1 MNINL
6 HIERLVLDG
15 LAIGSGG
22 AALVQTAAE
31 SELARLLASE
41 LLAPASSFAEAR
53 VDAGEI
59 RIHPGTTG
67 RDLGVEI
74 GRSVFRALTQS
85 GFGLPEEA
93 QRSPNSRLDRPA
105 RGRRSSGLVQT
116 IQPENAKSSGRD
128 LRSGAGLAFGL
139 NKNQQPKE
147 IICQNQK

>member
-15 LAIGSGG
+15 LTIGSGG

-31 SELARLLASE
+31 SELGRLLAGQF
-41 LLAPASSFAEAR
+41 LAPASSFAEVR

-59 RIHPGTTG
+59 HIHPGSTG

-85 GFGLPEEA
+85 GFGLPGEA
-93 QRSPNSRLDRPA
+93 KRSPKSRFDGPA
-105 RGRRSSGLVQT
+105 HERRSSGLVQT
-116 IQPENAKSSGRD
+116 FQPENAKPIGGD
-128 LRSGAGLAFGL
+128 LRSGTGSPFGL
-139 NKNQQPKE
+139 NKTSNQRR
-147 IICQNQK
+147 